1 MNKIGILLFFLF
13 PLIVLG
19 QKFAVIG
26 DYRGGDTNALKVSQ
40 LVRSWNPDFVVTTGD
55 NYRPAQGTIDFQVG
69 QFYHEFIFPYVGS
82 YGLGDMVNRFFPAI
96 GNHDVEGTGLIDY
109 LNYFSL
115 PGNERYYDFVKG
127 DCHFFIL
134 NSDYTEIDGNTSS
147 SIQGVWLQNLLAAS
161 LSKYKLVFLHHP
173 PFSSGAHGS
182 NIYAQWPYKQW
193 GATAVFAGHDHD
205 YERLYIDSFPYFI
218 SAAGGAALYTTFNNY
233 PGTQHFYADNFG
245 ALLIEANS
253 DSMLLKYYNI
263 KDSLIDSYVI
273 KSPSAGI
280 KPINLKPF
288 DIDNIIQNFP
298 NPFLNSTTIRYY
310 IKTSCNVNLS
320 VFNSTGQ
327 KIITLINSKQ
337 NKGDY
342 QILWNASDF
351 PAGVYSI
358 CLRAGEN
365 RYLVKTIRT
374 ENK

>member
-147 SIQGVWLQNLLAAS
+147 
-161 LSKYKLVFLHHP
+161 
-173 PFSSGAHGS
+173 
-182 NIYAQWPYKQW
+182 
-193 GATAVFAGHDHD
+193 
-205 YERLYIDSFPYFI
+205 
-218 SAAGGAALYTTFNNY
+218 
-233 PGTQHFYADNFG
+233 
-245 ALLIEANS
+245 
-253 DSMLLKYYNI
+253 
-263 KDSLIDSYVI
+263 
-273 KSPSAGI
+273 
-280 KPINLKPF
+280 
-288 DIDNIIQNFP
+288 
-298 NPFLNSTTIRYY
+298 
-310 IKTSCNVNLS
+310 
-320 VFNSTGQ
+320 
-327 KIITLINSKQ
+327 
-337 NKGDY
+337 
-342 QILWNASDF
+342 
-351 PAGVYSI
+351 
-358 CLRAGEN
+358 
-365 RYLVKTIRT
+365 
-374 ENK
+374 